1 MEYSVKKR
9 EFKKEDIA
17 FVEFFLIMV
26 IAFLFQKL
34 KSLISLQDYMTISFW
49 EKIIGILFVL
59 LWKVAL

>member
-9 EFKKEDIA
+9 GFKKEDIA
-17 FVEFFLIMV
+17 FVEIFLIMV
-26 IAFLFQKL
+26 IAFLFQEL